1 MKTNN
6 EKGMALITALMMTMI
21 ILVIILGLW
30 YVMEQSIKANAARTV
45 YRNVTEAAYGGTDI
59 VMQDIIPRIFQ
70 NMSATYIL
78 AQDYSSLGMVVGSNA
93 CLKQKMTL
101 KPVNWDKC
109 DPLAKDPNQMDKKF
123 DTKFYLSGIAG
134 ANSSIPANQTF
145 TVYSK
150 IVDTIPGVQFTAG
163 ATGGNK
169 LIGNSVAESSAG
181 TTLNLQHYVYTI
193 EVQGEKTGNPGVK
206 SKLSVLYE
214 Y

>member
-30 YVMEQSIKANAARTV
+30 YVMEMSIKANAARTV

-59 VMQDIIPRIFQ
+59 IMQDVIPRLFQ
-70 NMSATYIL
+70 NVTTATI
-78 AQDYSSLGMVVGSNA
+78 ASDYSSINMAFGSNA

-101 KPVNWDKC
+101 KPVNWTAC
-109 DPLAKDPNQMDKKF
+109 SAGNKDANVKTLPDMTFN
-123 DTKFYLSGIAG
+123 LSGVAG
-134 ANSSIPANQTF
+134 ANSSIPANRTF

-163 ATGGNK
+163 AAGGNK

-193 EVQGEKTGNPGVK
+193 EVLGEKTGNPGVN